1 MRIRTICV
9 PLKGVVQRKE
19 EVHMDQREADMLRE
33 AHPNFVPLKVAADY
47 LGMSPRKLSEL
58 IAAGRKPYAD
68 LGGNIGTRQKYIRV
82 YTARL
87 IAYLNGTLA
96 GV

>member
-1 MRIRTICV
+1 MN
-9 PLKGVVQRKE
+9 
-19 EVHMDQREADMLRE
+19 QREADKLRE
-33 AHPNFVPLKVAADY
+33 EHPNFVPLKVAAEY

-68 LGGNIGTRQKYIRV
+68 IGGNIGTKQRYIRV

-96 GV
+96 GM

>member
-1 MRIRTICV
+1 MN
-9 PLKGVVQRKE
+9 
-19 EVHMDQREADMLRE
+19 QREADMLRE
-33 AHPNFVPLKVAADY
+33 KQPNYVPLIVAADY

-58 IAAGRKPYAD
+58 IAAGRNPYAD
-68 LGGNIGTRQKYIRV
+68 LGGNIGTKQKYIRV

-96 GV
+96 GM

>member
-1 MRIRTICV
+1 
-9 PLKGVVQRKE
+9 
-19 EVHMDQREADMLRE
+19 MDQREADKLRE
-33 AHPNFVPLKVAADY
+33 EHPNFVPLNVAAGY

-68 LGGNIGTRQKYIRV
+68 IGGNIGTKQRYIRI
-82 YTARL
+82 YTERL

>member
-1 MRIRTICV
+1 MN
-9 PLKGVVQRKE
+9 
-19 EVHMDQREADMLRE
+19 QREADKLRE
-33 AHPNFVPLKVAADY
+33 EHPNFVPLNVAADY

-58 IAAGRKPYAD
+58 IAAGRKPYED
-68 LGGNIGTRQKYIRV
+68 IGGNIGTKQKYIRV

-96 GV
+96 SV

>member
-1 MRIRTICV
+1 MN
-9 PLKGVVQRKE
+9 
-19 EVHMDQREADMLRE
+19 QREADKLRE
-33 AHPNFVPLKVAADY
+33 EYPNFVPLKVAADY

-68 LGGNIGTRQKYIRV
+68 IGGNIGTKQRYIRV

-96 GV
+96 GM

>member
-1 MRIRTICV
+1 
-9 PLKGVVQRKE
+9 
-19 EVHMDQREADMLRE
+19 MDQREADKLRE
-33 AHPNFVPLKVAADY
+33 EHPNFVPLKVAADY

-68 LGGNIGTRQKYIRV
+68 IGGNIGTKQRYIRI
-82 YTARL
+82 YTERL
-87 IAYLNGTLA
+87 IAFMNGTLH

>member
-1 MRIRTICV
+1 MN
-9 PLKGVVQRKE
+9 
-19 EVHMDQREADMLRE
+19 QREADKLRE
-33 AHPNFVPLKVAADY
+33 EHPNFVPLKVAAGY

-68 LGGNIGTRQKYIRV
+68 IGGNIGTKQRYIRI
-82 YTARL
+82 YTERL

>member
-1 MRIRTICV
+1 M
-9 PLKGVVQRKE
+9 PLKGGVQRKE
-19 EVHMDQREADMLRE
+19 ETQMNQREADKLRE
-33 AHPNFVPLKVAADY
+33 EHPNFVPLNVAADY

-68 LGGNIGTRQKYIRV
+68 IGGNIGTKQKYIRV

-96 GV
+96 SV

>member
-1 MRIRTICV
+1 MN
-9 PLKGVVQRKE
+9 
-19 EVHMDQREADMLRE
+19 QREADKLRE
-33 AHPNFVPLKVAADY
+33 EHPNFVPLNVAADY

-68 LGGNIGTRQKYIRV
+68 IGGNIGTKQRYIRV

-96 GV
+96 SV

>member
-1 MRIRTICV
+1 
-9 PLKGVVQRKE
+9 
-19 EVHMDQREADMLRE
+19 MDQREADMLRAE
-33 AHPNFVPLKVAADY
+33 YPKFVPLKVAAEY
-47 LGMSPRKLSEL
+47 LGMSPRKLTEL

-68 LGGNIGTRQKYIRV
+68 IGGNIGTKQKYIRV

>member
-1 MRIRTICV
+1 MN
-9 PLKGVVQRKE
+9 QR
-19 EVHMDQREADMLRE
+19 DADKLRE
-33 AHPNFVPLKVAADY
+33 EHPNFVPLNVAADY

-68 LGGNIGTRQKYIRV
+68 IGGNIGTKQKYIRV
-82 YTARL
+82 YTTRL

>member
-9 PLKGVVQRKE
+9 PLKGGVQRKE
-19 EVHMDQREADMLRE
+19 EPQMNQREADKLRE
-33 AHPNFVPLKVAADY
+33 EHPNFVPLKVAADY

-58 IAAGRKPYAD
+58 IAAGRKPYASI
-68 LGGNIGTRQKYIRV
+68 GGNIGTKQRYIRI
-82 YTARL
+82 YTERL

>member
-1 MRIRTICV
+1 MN
-9 PLKGVVQRKE
+9 
-19 EVHMDQREADMLRE
+19 QREADKLRE
-33 AHPNFVPLKVAADY
+33 EYPNFVPLNVAAGY
-47 LGMSPRKLSEL
+47 LGMSSRKLSDL

-68 LGGNIGTRQKYIRV
+68 LGGNIGTQQKYIRV

>member
-1 MRIRTICV
+1 MN
-9 PLKGVVQRKE
+9 QR
-19 EVHMDQREADMLRE
+19 VADKLRE
-33 AHPNFVPLKVAADY
+33 EHPNFVPLKVAAEY

-68 LGGNIGTRQKYIRV
+68 IGGNIGTKQKYIRV

-96 GV
+96 SV

>member
-1 MRIRTICV
+1 
-9 PLKGVVQRKE
+9 
-19 EVHMDQREADMLRE
+19 MDQREADKLRE
-33 AHPNFVPLKVAADY
+33 EHPNFVPLNVAADY

-68 LGGNIGTRQKYIRV
+68 IGGNIGTKQRYIRI
-82 YTARL
+82 YTERL
-87 IAYLNGTLA
+87 IAYLNGSLT

>member
-1 MRIRTICV
+1 
-9 PLKGVVQRKE
+9 
-19 EVHMDQREADMLRE
+19 MDQREADMLRE
-33 AHPNFVPLKVAADY
+33 EHPNFVPLKVAAEY

-58 IAAGRKPYAD
+58 IAAGREPYASI
-68 LGGNIGTRQKYIRV
+68 GGNIGTKQRYIRI
-82 YTARL
+82 YTERL

>member
-1 MRIRTICV
+1 MN
-9 PLKGVVQRKE
+9 
-19 EVHMDQREADMLRE
+19 QREADKLRE
-33 AHPNFVPLKVAADY
+33 EHPNFVPLNVAADY

-58 IAAGRKPYAD
+58 IAAGRKPYASI
-68 LGGNIGTRQKYIRV
+68 GGNIGTKQRYIRI
-82 YTARL
+82 YTERL

>member
-1 MRIRTICV
+1 
-9 PLKGVVQRKE
+9 
-19 EVHMDQREADMLRE
+19 MDQREADKLGE
-33 AHPNFVPLKVAADY
+33 EQPNFVPLKVAAEY
-47 LGMSPRKLSEL
+47 LGMSPRKLSDL

-68 LGGNIGTRQKYIRV
+68 LCGNIGTRQKYIRV

-96 GV
+96 GM

>member
-1 MRIRTICV
+1 MN
-9 PLKGVVQRKE
+9 
-19 EVHMDQREADMLRE
+19 QREADKLRE
-33 AHPNFVPLKVAADY
+33 EYPNFVPLNVAADY

-58 IAAGRKPYAD
+58 IATGRKPYAD
-68 LGGNIGTRQKYIRV
+68 IGGNIGTKQKYIRV

>member
-1 MRIRTICV
+1 MN
-9 PLKGVVQRKE
+9 
-19 EVHMDQREADMLRE
+19 QREADKLRE
-33 AHPNFVPLKVAADY
+33 EHPNFVPLKVAADY

-58 IAAGRKPYAD
+58 IAAGREPYASI
-68 LGGNIGTRQKYIRV
+68 GGNIGTKQRYIRI
-82 YTARL
+82 YTERL

>member
-1 MRIRTICV
+1 MN
-9 PLKGVVQRKE
+9 
-19 EVHMDQREADMLRE
+19 QREADMLRE
-33 AHPNFVPLKVAADY
+33 EHPNFVPLKVAADY

-58 IAAGRKPYAD
+58 IAAGREPYASI
-68 LGGNIGTRQKYIRV
+68 GGNIGTKQRYIRI
-82 YTARL
+82 YTERL

>member
-1 MRIRTICV
+1 MN
-9 PLKGVVQRKE
+9 
-19 EVHMDQREADMLRE
+19 QREADKLRE
-33 AHPNFVPLKVAADY
+33 EHPNFVPLKVAAEY
-47 LGMSPRKLSEL
+47 LGMSPRKLSDL

-68 LGGNIGTRQKYIRV
+68 IGGNIGTRQRYIRV

-96 GV
+96 SM

>member
-1 MRIRTICV
+1 MN
-9 PLKGVVQRKE
+9 
-19 EVHMDQREADMLRE
+19 QREADMLRE
-33 AHPNFVPLKVAADY
+33 EHPNFVPLEVADEY
-47 LGMSPRKLSEL
+47 LGMSPRKLSDL

-68 LGGNIGTRQKYIRV
+68 PGGNIGTRQRYIRV

>member
-1 MRIRTICV
+1 MN
-9 PLKGVVQRKE
+9 
-19 EVHMDQREADMLRE
+19 QREADKLRE
-33 AHPNFVPLKVAADY
+33 EYPNFVPLKVAACY

-68 LGGNIGTRQKYIRV
+68 IGGNIGTRQRYIRI
-82 YTARL
+82 YTVRL
-87 IAYLNGTLA
+87 IAYLNGTLS

>member
-1 MRIRTICV
+1 MN
-9 PLKGVVQRKE
+9 
-19 EVHMDQREADMLRE
+19 QREADMLRE
-33 AHPNFVPLKVAADY
+33 AHPNFVPLNIATDY

-58 IAAGRKPYAD
+58 IAAGRKPYAY
-68 LGGNIGTRQKYIRV
+68 LGGNIGTKQRYIRV

>member
-1 MRIRTICV
+1 MN
-9 PLKGVVQRKE
+9 
-19 EVHMDQREADMLRE
+19 QREADKLRE
-33 AHPNFVPLKVAADY
+33 EHPNFVPLKVAADY

-68 LGGNIGTRQKYIRV
+68 IGGNIGTKQRYIRI
-82 YTARL
+82 YTERL

-96 GV
+96 SV